1 MASNLFKILANQGS
15 LPFFGEIR
23 EVTPFS
29 RGISKEAKTRASKGH
44 QPVSLINYRQQE
56 YFVVSSNNEIIK
68 FRFDMYD
75 E

>member
-29 RGISKEAKTRASKGH
+29 RGISKEANTRASKGH
-44 QPVSLINYRQQE
+44 QPVSLINYRHL
-56 YFVVSSNNEIIK
+56 
-68 FRFDMYD
+68 
-75 E
+75 